1 MKHLSLL
8 SGTLVC
14 IALFSQSCYYDNE
27 EELYEHYNNLNPC
40 DTAVVSF
47 SSDIFPL
54 IEGNCVTGCH
64 IAGGTGNGI
73 FENHASVKDKVDN
86 GAMLQRVVVEQNMPP
101 GGGLTQCQIDQMEAW
116 ILNGA
121 PNN

>member
-1 MKHLSLL
+1 MKNATPFAGAL
-8 SGTLVC
+8 TC
-14 IALFSQSCYYDNE
+14 IVLLFSSCYYDNE
-27 EELYEHYNNLNPC
+27 EELYENYNNLNPC
-40 DTAVVSF
+40 DTAEVSYAN
-47 SSDIFPL
+47 DITPL

-86 GAMLQRVVVEQNMPP
+86 GSMLQRVVVAQDMPP